1 MPPRAATAG
10 PVRSAARAR
19 PGEKVR
25 RPHSTGLTMLVMVVL
40 GVGLSLAP
48 LPDDLRPLP
57 KLRDEPRDTVIAA
70 LWPKAKT
77 TTPTPGASVQPA
89 QQVASVTAAP
99 EPSLTDVPD
108 DVATA
113 PAVDDVEQALSL
125 LPEAEQKEARKLDAL
140 ARTVG
145 AQHVDI
151 EQGCRVEGTH
161 GCEEEA
167 LGPFFNALAEMKAGT
182 REMPVHVVHL
192 GDSLIASDYIT
203 GKARKRLQ
211 ARHGSGGGGFFFVD
225 RPTPNA
231 GLATRTGRATEG
243 WEIERLTDRSR
254 TSVLGLTGVAFA
266 AGDETLSTSFDAS
279 DARLADVLYLRQ
291 PGGGLIDVR
300 VDGKMVA
307 QLSTREKGRAADV
320 LRVPLPENARTLT
333 VSTRGRVALY
343 GVAMEEARSG
353 VVYDSIGL
361 PGATADTFLRANE
374 AAFASQLEARDPA
387 LVVLMLGG
395 NEAFELAQKRITSEK
410 ATENFRALIERIR
423 AGAPAAACL
432 LVSPMAAG
440 IRTVSGAITPRPGTK
455 DIGEAIRTAALD
467 SGCAYWDMFAA
478 FGGDEALQRWLD
490 KGLMSEDL
498 FHPRALGGD
507 LLGHLLDLALTR
519 AQLGQEPATQ
529 APVPVTRGQPLQA
542 DRLARV
548 FAKLKELSRGERS
561 RVGMVQLGASHT
573 SAHFFTD
580 QVRRRF
586 AARFG
591 DAGRGFVA
599 AGKPSRR
606 LEPSG
611 VRRSLYGPWAIRD
624 ARAGGDDNMWALTGV
639 RAEGPPQARMEFT
652 FCTRCTD
659 LSLKSRLQLFY
670 VEEPGM
676 GVMDVRIDGKS
687 VATVPQS
694 PDASEKLRAARVLA
708 LEAEG
713 AMHRLEVL
721 NQGPGQVK
729 VLGAAAELERPGV
742 VYDAIG
748 LPGSTVFTIAGY
760 DRDALT
766 TQLKARDADLFVL
779 WYGTNESALP
789 ALDTEAMK
797 QAYAKVFVALKSA
810 APEADC
816 LLIAPTDRMSRQED
830 RTWAPAL
837 HQDAVL
843 NALDEVA
850 QEHGCALW
858 SARKAMGGPGSMQ
871 TWREFQPPLAH
882 PDHVHLSPRGYT
894 ELANAFVDDVLL
906 SFDGPGALD
915 AGEGR

>member
-1 MPPRAATAG
+1 MA
-10 PVRSAARAR
+10 
-19 PGEKVR
+19 
-25 RPHSTGLTMLVMVVL
+25 VL

-48 LPDDLRPLP
+48 VPDEFRPLP
-57 KLRDEPRDTVIAA
+57 RLRDQPRETVIAT
-70 LWPKAKT
+70 LWPKALT
-77 TTPTPGASVQPA
+77 PAPTPGASAQPA
-89 QQVASVTAAP
+89 PQLATVTPPP

-113 PAVDDVEQALSL
+113 PAVDDVELALSL
-125 LPEAEQKEARKLDAL
+125 LPEQEQKEARKLDAL
-140 ARTVG
+140 ARAVG

-151 EQGCRVEGTH
+151 EQGCRIEGAN

-182 REMPVHVVHL
+182 RDTPVHVVHL

-254 TSVLGLTGVAFA
+254 TAVLGLTGVAFA

-291 PGGGLIDVR
+291 PGGGVIDVR
-300 VDGKMVA
+300 VDGKLLA
-307 QLSTREKGRAADV
+307 QLSTREKGRAADM

-343 GVAMEEARSG
+343 GVAMEEAHAG

-395 NEAFELAQKRITSEK
+395 NEAFELAQKRLTPEK

-423 AGAPAAACL
+423 TGAPAAACL

-440 IRTVSGAITPRPGTK
+440 IRTVSGAISPRPGTK
-455 DIGEAIRTAALD
+455 DIAEAIRTAALE
-467 SGCAYWDMFAA
+467 SGCGYWDMFTA
-478 FGGDEALQRWLD
+478 FGGDEAFQKWLD
-490 KGLMSEDL
+490 RGLMSDDL

-519 AQLGQEPATQ
+519 AQLAQESSPQT
-529 APVPVTRGQPLQA
+529 PVPVTRGQRLQV
-542 DRLARV
+542 DRLARI
-548 FAKLKELSRGERS
+548 FSKLAQLSKGERG

-580 QVRRRF
+580 EVRRRL

-611 VRRSLYGPWAIRD
+611 VRRSLFGAWAIRD
-624 ARAGGDDNMWALTGV
+624 AREGGDDTIWALTGV
-639 RAEGPPQARMEFT
+639 RAEGPPQSRLEFT
-652 FCTRCTD
+652 FCARCTD
-659 LSLKSRLQLFY
+659 LSLKSRLQLYY

-676 GVMDVRIDGKS
+676 GVMDVRLDGKT
-687 VATVPQS
+687 VARVPETPGA
-694 PDASEKLRAARVLA
+694 PDASAAPRMARVLA
-708 LEAEG
+708 LEADG

-729 VLGAAAELERPGV
+729 VLGAAGELERPGV
-742 VYDAIG
+742 VYDALG

-766 TQLKARDADLFVL
+766 TQLQARGADLFVL
-779 WYGTNESALP
+779 WYGTNESALHD
-789 ALDTEAMK
+789 LDPEAMK
-797 QAYAKVFVALKSA
+797 QAYAKLFVALKSA
-810 APEADC
+810 APDADC
-816 LLIAPTDRMSRQED
+816 LLIAPTDRMSRQDD
-830 RTWAPAL
+830 RTWAPSPS
-837 HQDAVL
+837 QDAVL
-843 NALDEVA
+843 NALDDVA
-850 QEHGCALW
+850 REHGCALW

-871 TWREFQPPLAH
+871 TWREHQPRLAH
-882 PDHVHLSPRGYT
+882 PDHVHLTPRGYT
-894 ELANAFVDDVLL
+894 ELADAFVDDFL
-906 SFDGPGALD
+906 SAYDGTSDTAD